1 MGSVWVV
8 VAEVEDTV
16 TVGRRR
22 RPLEHTLPLVHMTAS
37 QHRAPFKNAN
47 RVEARHLLW
56 SHPALGKG
64 GSSSMPGMG

>member
-8 VAEVEDTV
+8 MTEVEDTV
-16 TVGRRR
+16 TMGRRR
-22 RPLEHTLPLVHMTAS
+22 SLEHTLLLVHMTAS

-47 RVEARHLLW
+47 CVEARHLLW